1 MRAQFIRGEEPKETM
16 DIGRY
21 RTDAPKKDLFLKMHA
36 EASKSD
42 MFGMVT
48 PIRDEGKE
56 PSFKIKSR
64 KKVKVTR
71 SQKDYED
78 DSFHNY
84 TSNEP
89 EEFTIYLTKDEGIII
104 FSDNTDQEYPDITF
118 KEFLNITGCRE

>member
-1 MRAQFIRGEEPKETM
+1 MRAQFIRGEDPKETM

-42 MFGMVT
+42 TFGMVT

-56 PSFKIKSR
+56 PSFKIKS
-64 KKVKVTR
+64 KKKSKFTKAM
-71 SQKDYED
+71 KDYED

-84 TSNEP
+84 TYIGP
-89 EEFTIYLTKDEGIII
+89 EEFTVYLTKDEGIIL
-104 FSDNTDQEYPDITF
+104 FDDNSDQEYPDISL
-118 KEFLNITGCRE
+118 KEFIKITSCR